1 MTDVRLF
8 FAVLCPFLRS
18 ERENCMR
25 AQPNKNNWNLLPH
38 HRRTPRTPE
47 RCTSGSRNNAALAHL
62 QKAATNDNSSTLPIR
77 SVLVED
83 RQRKSM
89 TQFLWTIRTAGAA
102 VKRGWRTLA
111 RVRQDGF
118 SPAHIGCAAGSRPR
132 AHTLCV
138 TGIFPALRS
147 PRTQGAAAFAAHA
160 ATNANQNSNRDRAGS
175 PPLPFPIPTGNH
187 AF

>member
-1 MTDVRLF
+1 MQCYVLF
-8 FAVLCPFLRS
+8 CTK
-18 ERENCMR
+18 ERKTCMR
-25 AQPNKNNWNLLPH
+25 KTKFADQRELLPRH
-38 HRRTPRTPE
+38 KRAPRTPA
-47 RCTSGSRNNAALAHL
+47 RCTSGSRNNAALAHS
-62 QKAATNDNSSTLPIR
+62 QQAAMSDPSPALPIR

-83 RQRKSM
+83 RQMEILRA
-89 TQFLWTIRTAGAA
+89 FRTAGAA

-118 SPAHIGCAAGSRPR
+118 SPAHISRAAGSRPR
-132 AHTLCV
+132 AHMLRV

-147 PRTQGAAAFAAHA
+147 PRTQGAAVFAAHA

-175 PPLPFPIPTGNH
+175 SPLPFPSPAGNH